1 MMFLDG
7 AMFKLNP
14 IFEKAKNEY
23 ISSNRLI
30 ECAEIFKKINDEER
44 SYVIFFFID
53 SHIPQ
58 KVISQICGISESAI
72 SQRLSVL
79 KKRRLNSNLNRIN
92 QLHKIGLSN
101 IVIAEMLQ
109 KHSVDVT
116 PDDIESFI
124 RVKKYLTQ
132 ISLE

>member
-1 MMFLDG
+1 MFLDNS
-7 AMFKLNP
+7 MFKLNP

-23 ISSNRLI
+23 LSRKYLI
-30 ECAEIFKKINDEER
+30 ECTEVFKKLDDDEK
-44 SYVIFFFID
+44 SFVISFFIEF
-53 SHIPQ
+53 HIPQ
-58 KVISQICGISESAI
+58 KAISQICGISESAI

-79 KKRRLNSNLNRIN
+79 KKKRFNANLNRIN
-92 QLHKIGLSN
+92 QLNKIGLSN
-101 IVIAEMLQ
+101 IMIAEMLQ

-116 PDDIESFI
+116 SDDVESFI